1 MPVWKVRS
9 WHSCQVLLRER
20 LAGGKSEARL
30 DPIAI
35 GGLGTHLRVEFE
47 SCLDIRLKSS
57 DVDYEHHDPRKNVK
71 MVRTIKRNGAEG
83 TGEWDTD
90 MRRVVSFA
98 TEKGPRLYLHCQH
111 QYEHTTTNTA
121 KSHAPETHT
130 NIFAKGLTRRL
141 RSSAPS
147 TSPSAMDTSVV
158 S

>member
-98 TEKGPRLYLHCQH
+98 TRERAAALSSLPTPVRTHHHQH
-111 QYEHTTTNTA
+111 REIA
-121 KSHAPETHT
+121 
-130 NIFAKGLTRRL
+130 
-141 RSSAPS
+141 RSGDAH
-147 TSPSAMDTSVV
+147 
-158 S
+158 